1 MTIIIVTVVV
11 MNHLFLENMASFE
24 ALKPELLTTKSQF
37 FAKDNHR
44 RHYPATRDKDDTEN
58 RAGS

>member
-1 MTIIIVTVVV
+1 
-11 MNHLFLENMASFE
+11 MNHLFLENMASLE
-24 ALKPELLTTKSQF
+24 ALKPDLKSQF

-44 RHYPATRDKDDTEN
+44 HHYPATRDKDDTEN

>member
-24 ALKPELLTTKSQF
+24 ALKPELKSQF

-44 RHYPATRDKDDTEN
+44 HHYPDKDDTEN

>member
-24 ALKPELLTTKSQF
+24 ALKPELKSQF
-37 FAKDNHR
+37 FAEDNHR
-44 RHYPATRDKDDTEN
+44 HHYPATRDKDDTEN

>member
-1 MTIIIVTVVV
+1 
-11 MNHLFLENMASFE
+11 MNHLFLENMASLE

-37 FAKDNHR
+37 FAKDNH
-44 RHYPATRDKDDTEN
+44 YPATSDKDDTEN

>member
-1 MTIIIVTVVV
+1 
-11 MNHLFLENMASFE
+11 MNHLFLENMDSFE

-37 FAKDNHR
+37 FAKDNH
-44 RHYPATRDKDDTEN
+44 YPATRDKVDTEN